1 MRIHTSL
8 TAKDIHTI
16 LKAQKNAGRIGDTV
30 DFAVFESHNSR
41 THDRAFEVQLAS
53 STCES
58 FIPAGLKEFATTQG
72 APKVALSRA
81 SRRRARNNNVSAHA
95 THNYAPSWHEWG
107 HFIAGIFDADSSA
120 KVGSYNDI
128 DSFIYQTGT
137 QFRSP
142 REIDYAI
149 EWNLRAYDFIDDLA
163 V

>member
-8 TAKDIHTI
+8 TAKDVRHI
-16 LKAQKNAGRIGDTV
+16 LKTQKKAGRIGDTV
-30 DFAVFESHNSR
+30 DFAVFETHNSR
-41 THDRAFEVQLAS
+41 SNDRAFEVQLAS

-58 FIPAGLKEFATTQG
+58 FIPAGLKEFASVVG

-81 SRRRARNNNVSAHA
+81 SRRRARNNNVNAHA
-95 THNYAPSWHEWG
+95 THNYAPTWHEWG
-107 HFIAGIFDADSSA
+107 HFIAGIFDADPSA

-142 REIDYAI
+142 REIDHAI